1 MDSVEYPVLTGS
13 IMWVLAKLNFGT
25 GALGY
30 FYVNAAFIAAIFI
43 GLGFLIHRM
52 KPELSY
58 LYALAPAGIAS
69 LYINWDMW
77 AIISMVLAI
86 YWFDRKKFD
95 YSAIALGIS
104 VATKFMPVFL
114 LLPILYIFWQ
124 KKSYK
129 TFARYFGIS
138 SLVIVVINLPVALT
152 TPTGWWR
159 FYELNLNRSSDWGSI
174 WYSLSLLGF
183 NLANVNYL
191 SILLLLIGFAVI
203 SIYLLELKAPPLL
216 AEISFVV
223 LAVVMAVSKVYSPQ
237 YVLWLVPLAVLAL
250 KNNKDVHAFWVWQ
263 GAEMIYHVAIW
274 QHLALFT
281 GAKFGL
287 PANLYAVISL
297 IRIAALGYFIWVLLR
312 RSLAES
318 RRTPNSHKTLREFL
332 FESADKYP

>member
-1 MDSVEYPVLTGS
+1 
-13 IMWVLAKLNFGT
+13 
-25 GALGY
+25 
-30 FYVNAAFIAAIFI
+30 
-43 GLGFLIHRM
+43 
-52 KPELSY
+52 
-58 LYALAPAGIAS
+58 
-69 LYINWDMW
+69 
-77 AIISMVLAI
+77 
-86 YWFDRKKFD
+86 
-95 YSAIALGIS
+95 
-104 VATKFMPVFL
+104 
-114 LLPILYIFWQ
+114 
-124 KKSYK
+124 
-129 TFARYFGIS
+129 
-138 SLVIVVINLPVALT
+138 LPVALT

-183 NLANVNYL
+183 ELANINYL
-191 SILLLLIGFAVI
+191 SILLLLIGFVAI
-203 SIYLLELKAPPLL
+203 SIYLLELKSPPPL
-216 AEISFVV
+216 AEISFIV

-263 GAEMIYHVAIW
+263 GAELIYHVAIW

-297 IRIAALGYFIWVLLR
+297 IRIAALGYFIWVLVR

-318 RRTPNSHKTLREFL
+318 RRTPNTQKTLREFL